1 MLVRDEE
8 RLLTVDEMMDLL
20 RVGRTT
26 AYELCRRVDFPTI
39 RIGRMIRIPES
50 ALLRWIEKQI
60 ATT

>member
-1 MLVRDEE
+1 MVRDEE

-50 ALLRWIEKQI
+50 ALLRWLEQQI
-60 ATT
+60 TTT

>member
-1 MLVRDEE
+1 MVRDEE

-26 AYELCRRVDFPTI
+26 AYELCQRVDFPTI

>member
-39 RIGRMIRIPES
+39 RIGRMIRIQNLPC
-50 ALLRWIEKQI
+50 LDG
-60 ATT
+60 